1 MEARKAKAQSLSL
14 PLTVEE
20 KQFAMTSLF
29 IMSQP
34 RDTPEEVL
42 LHLAEGDRYF
52 KEHNNPINGVC
63 LFFFALRKQTADQHP
78 FRRSRYHP
86 ATCHFSPK
94 NLTTSRSF
102 TTQIFNLSAPMD
114 PSHSTLPDQ
123 ASVPD
128 NASIGAPKAFG
139 SLPWHTVGSGLNASY
154 HDFLVTQ
161 SFVYS
166 ILTLNSQVG
175 CVLRTVVCQWE
186 NRQRGPNGKT
196 FQFSPPHSFDLRIF
210 CNFESPLTTVFTPV

>member
-63 LFFFALRKQTADQHP
+63 LFFFALRK
-78 FRRSRYHP
+78 
-86 ATCHFSPK
+86 
-94 NLTTSRSF
+94 
-102 TTQIFNLSAPMD
+102 
-114 PSHSTLPDQ
+114 
-123 ASVPD
+123 
-128 NASIGAPKAFG
+128 
-139 SLPWHTVGSGLNASY
+139 
-154 HDFLVTQ
+154 
-161 SFVYS
+161 
-166 ILTLNSQVG
+166 
-175 CVLRTVVCQWE
+175 
-186 NRQRGPNGKT
+186 
-196 FQFSPPHSFDLRIF
+196 
-210 CNFESPLTTVFTPV
+210 